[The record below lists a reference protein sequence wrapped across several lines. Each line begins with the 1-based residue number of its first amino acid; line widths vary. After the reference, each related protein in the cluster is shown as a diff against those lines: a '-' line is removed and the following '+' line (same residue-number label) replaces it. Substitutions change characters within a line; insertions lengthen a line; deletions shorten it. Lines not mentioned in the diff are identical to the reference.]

1 MGDFDYTDFDSMGEQ
16 WMSYEGT
23 LVCDSKE
30 GFGKLVLSNGEYYEG
45 NFEGDRV
52 SGEGTFYGKNK
63 TVKGVWKDSRLV
75 KIVSEFF

>member
-30 GFGKLVLSNGEYYEG
+30 GFGKLVLSNGE
-45 NFEGDRV
+45 
-52 SGEGTFYGKNK
+52 
-63 TVKGVWKDSRLV
+63 
-75 KIVSEFF
+75 